1 MSKVSHALII
11 LVEIKMNLR
20 KLILLDFF
28 LLTNCQYIASVADL
42 RTWDEAFDICHSLF
56 GMTLATVKSE
66 EEQLAVMNMAKS
78 AARDKFDDYTHVD
91 FHIGIRKTGG
101 K

>member
-1 MSKVSHALII
+1 MSKISHALII

-28 LLTNCQYIASVADL
+28 LLTNCQYVASVGDL
-42 RTWDEAFDICHSLF
+42 RTWDEAFHICHSLF
-56 GMTLATVKSE
+56 GMTLATVQSE
-66 EEQLAVMNMAKS
+66 EEQLQVMNMAKS
-78 AARDKFDDYTHVD
+78 AARDKFDDYTIVD

>member
-1 MSKVSHALII
+1 MSHVLVI
-11 LVEIKMNLR
+11 LVQVKMNLR

-28 LLTNCQYIASVADL
+28 LLSSNCQYVASVGDL

-56 GMTLATVKSE
+56 GMTLATVQSE